1 MPDRAPHV
9 VFVCARNG
17 GKSQL
22 AAALMRHDG
31 GGAVAVSSA
40 GTDPGTDLNALAVAS
55 LAELGIDVG
64 DERPKPLTDDMVRA
78 ADLVVVLGAEAH
90 VDGDRGVAV
99 ETWITD
105 EPSERGIDGM
115 ERMRLVRDDIDR
127 RVRSLLAELTADE
140 G

>member
-90 VDGDRGVAV
+90 VDGDRGVVV

-115 ERMRLVRDDIDR
+115 ERMRLVRDDIR
-127 RVRSLLAELTADE
+127 ARVRELRGRLGGAA
-140 G
+140 

>member
-31 GGAVAVSSA
+31 GGAVDVSSA

-64 DERPKPLTDDMVRA
+64 DERPKPLTDDMVRG

-90 VDGDRGVAV
+90 VDGDRGVVV

-115 ERMRLVRDDIDR
+115 ERMRLVRDDIR
-127 RVRSLLAELTADE
+127 ARVGELRGRLFGAS
-140 G
+140 